1 MNSEPFHK
9 TSLMNKVYC
18 ECIYKNMSKNYYSY
32 QNCVRVNLCVREIE
46 RVCVCVCVCERE
58 IERKYVCV

>member
-9 TSLMNKVYC
+9 TSLMNKVYR

-32 QNCVRVNLCVREIE
+32 QNCARVNLFVKERE
-46 RVCVCVCVCERE
+46 RKNACVCV
-58 IERKYVCV
+58 